1 MPEPEVTKSAK
12 PEVTGDTA
20 GRPISEFP
28 SGQFP
33 VVFADG
39 VLSHVSAAGQ
49 TKFYLFRIDPNM
61 YGRGGAIFNP
71 IAQVVMPTLGFLSTA
86 AFLYKRALAMVK
98 SGEVTQEQFDQA
110 MAAQP

>member
-1 MPEPEVTKSAK
+1 MPGPEETQSAQMAQ
-12 PEVTGDTA
+12 PEVTGDAA

-39 VLSHVSAAGQ
+39 VLSHASASGQ
-49 TKFYLFRIDPNM
+49 AKFYLFRIDPNM

-71 IAQVVMPTLGFLSTA
+71 IAQVVMPTMGFLNTA
-86 AFLYKRALAMVK
+86 AFLYKRAQAMVK
-98 SGEVTQEQFDQA
+98 SGEVT
-110 MAAQP
+110 